1 MKELSKII
9 EEKEKVKRLT
19 FLYLKASIHYN
30 IAGKRFKQIK
40 ERFWNRFLE
49 CIEKGNLDQAELS
62 INAFIAIRK
71 KARR

>member
-1 MKELSKII
+1 MKELNKL
-9 EEKEKVKRLT
+9 EEKEKLERLA

-30 IAGKRFKQIK
+30 IAGKGFKQIR

-49 CIEKGNLDQAELS
+49 CIEKENLDQAELS